1 MTTHLSAEGL
11 ATLHEL
17 MAAHVEEGELPG
29 LVTLVARGDDVHVDV
44 IGRPSFAGSEPLSRD
59 AIFRIASLT
68 KPIAAATALSLVDEG
83 VLRLDQAIDEL
94 LPELADR
101 RVLRAIDAELDDT
114 VPAQRPIT
122 VEDLLSYRMGFGSVM
137 APPDSYPIQRAEA
150 ALGLQSIGGPPWP
163 PGSLDSDQWIAALG
177 SLPLL
182 CQPGEQWLYNTSG
195 QVLGVLLARAAG
207 TGLAELM
214 RERIFEPLGMA
225 DTGFSVA
232 GDQLRRLTSFYSPD
246 PETGELSLIDDP
258 SDSWWSRPPRFP
270 DASGWLVSTIDDY
283 WTFVSMLLAG
293 GSLLGERILSERSV
307 ARTACR
313 YRRLSRRARELGL
326 RHGGACRGQH
336 RPAAAVRI
344 RLGRRLGQHVAHQP
358 RTWRHRHPAHPASA
372 ELAGATT
379 RVRRLLDRRQRRRR
393 RLARRAR
400 EVIRDDSSMGPDRSA
415 LLRRGLRLEYGTLG
429 WNVVGLAVLAATAIA
444 ARSVALAGFG
454 LDSLIEIGASV
465 VVVWELSGSD
475 PARERRALRLI
486 GVAFLALASYL
497 AVQASVVLAVHH
509 HAAQSPVGIA
519 WTGASALVMF
529 ALAAG
534 KARTGRA
541 LDNPVL
547 ISEGRVTFVDGL
559 LASAVLAGLVLNATL
574 GWWWA
579 DPLAGFVIVVYGV
592 REGSA
597 ALRAVAA

>member
-1 MTTHLSAEGL
+1 MTTHLSAHGL

-44 IGRPSFAGSEPLSRD
+44 VGRPSFAGSEPLSRD
-59 AIFRIASLT
+59 AIFRVASLT

-83 VLRLDQAIDEL
+83 VLRLDQTIDEL

-137 APPDSYPIQRAEA
+137 APPGSYPIQRAEA

-270 DASGWLVSTIDDY
+270 DASGWLVATIDDY

-293 GSLLGERILSERSV
+293 GSLRGERILSERSV
-307 ARTACR
+307 ALMTSDQLTPAQ
-313 YRRLSRRARELGL
+313 RADTGVFLGE
-326 RHGGACRGQH
+326 HGSWGYGMEV
-336 RPAAAVRI
+336 PAA
-344 RLGRRLGQHVAHQP
+344 GSTGQP
-358 RTWRHRHPAHPASA
+358 LPCGFGWDGGSGSTWRTSPER
-372 ELAGATT
+372 GVTGI
-379 RVRRLLDRRQRRRR
+379 LLTQRQ
-393 RLARRAR
+393 L
-400 EVIRDDSSMGPDRSA
+400 
-415 LLRRGLRLEYGTLG
+415 
-429 WNVVGLAVLAATAIA
+429 N
-444 ARSVALAGFG
+444 
-454 LDSLIEIGASV
+454 
-465 VVVWELSGSD
+465 
-475 PARERRALRLI
+475 
-486 GVAFLALASYL
+486 
-497 AVQASVVLAVHH
+497 
-509 HAAQSPVGIA
+509 SPVPPPVFDDF
-519 WTGASALVMF
+519 WTGVN
-529 ALAAG
+529 AA
-534 KARTGRA
+534 
-541 LDNPVL
+541 D
-547 ISEGRVTFVDGL
+547 VD
-559 LASAVLAGLVLNATL
+559 
-574 GWWWA
+574 
-579 DPLAGFVIVVYGV
+579 
-592 REGSA
+592 
-597 ALRAVAA
+597 